1 MKIKNLEDVLRH
13 LPIKGEVAFGGGRR
27 AKFSEKIKKQQLKAL
42 RTLVDDLK
50 HLLEPGEEI
59 LLASP
64 GASPFTA
71 VEQLTTGMWIYHI
84 KRCVLVLTDR
94 RLLHIL
100 TDYKYKPRMAAA
112 QVRFNDIESF
122 KGKKRITFK
131 YKNGTKEA
139 FSQVRHGKRLVQ
151 LLKEMV
157 GTISTSTQHAGRQH
171 LCPRCVAPL
180 ARDRFTCP
188 RCRLEFKEPGTARL
202 YSIFLPGGGYFYT
215 RHPWLGFGDAITE
228 LVLIFVTFVF
238 LLEYFT
244 VPVSSIETLYRGLFF
259 GAILVVEKLITI
271 YHAKHF
277 IKEYIPAEKTFNR
290 IAQTVDTRTSVVRDP
305 SEAYDSMG
313 DERVTF
319 K

>member
-1 MKIKNLEDVLRH
+1 MKIKNLEDVLRN
-13 LPIKGEVAFGGGRR
+13 LPIKGEVAFAGGMRT
-27 AKFSEKIKKQQLKAL
+27 KFSEKIKKQQLKAL
-42 RTLVDDLK
+42 KDLVDDLK
-50 HLLEPGEEI
+50 HVLEPGEEI
-59 LLASP
+59 LLASR
-64 GASPFTA
+64 GASPFTM
-71 VEQLTTGMWIYHI
+71 VEQLTTGAWIYHI

-94 RLLHIL
+94 RLLHFP
-100 TDYKYKPRMAAA
+100 TDYKFKPRMSAA

-139 FSQVRHGKRLVQ
+139 FSQVKHGKRLVQ
-151 LLKEMV
+151 LLKELV

-188 RCRLEFKEPGTARL
+188 RCRLEFKEPGTARM

-228 LVLIFVTFVF
+228 LVLMFFTFVF
-238 LLEYFT
+238 LLQYFQGQA
-244 VPVSSIETLYRGLFF
+244 VSIETLYLGLFF
-259 GAILVVEKLITI
+259 GAILVVEKLITV

-277 IKEYIPAEKTFNR
+277 IKEYIPLEKTFNR
-290 IAQTVDTRTSVVRDP
+290 IVQTVDTRTSVVRDP